1 MHASVTYPYRDR
13 DTLEIHY
20 TGDSVELA
28 AERFAE
34 LEAAGFVT
42 AAGEVICEAATEEP
56 TEAEQEEPTD
66 KAPENQTDEAVGESN
81 PAGMTVPELHAAI
94 EAAGGFAP
102 KKATKAELVKLF
114 EAL

>member
-28 AERFAE
+28 PERFAE

-42 AAGEVICEAATEEP
+42 AAEEPTVEEPEEP
-56 TEAEQEEPTD
+56 TEAEPEEP
-66 KAPENQTDEAVGESN
+66 TDEAVGESS
-81 PAGMTVPELHAAI
+81 PAGMTVAELHAAI

>member
-28 AERFAE
+28 PERFAE

-42 AAGEVICEAATEEP
+42 AAEEP
-56 TEAEQEEPTD
+56 TVEEPEEQTEAEPEEPTD
-66 KAPENQTDEAVGESN
+66 KAPEDQTDEAVGESN
-81 PAGMTVPELHAAI
+81 PAGMTVSELHAAI

>member
-20 TGDSVELA
+20 TGNSVELTA
-28 AERFAE
+28 DRFTE
-34 LEAAGFVT
+34 LEAAGYVD
-42 AAGEVICEAATEEP
+42 AAEEP
-56 TEAEQEEPTD
+56 ISEAVAEESTEAEPEEPTD
-66 KAPENQTDEAVGESN
+66 KAPEDQTDEAVGESN
-81 PAGMTVPELHAAI
+81 PAGMTVAELHAAI

-102 KKATKAELVKLF
+102 KKATKAELVKLY

>member
-28 AERFAE
+28 PERFAE

-42 AAGEVICEAATEEP
+42 AAEEQTVEEPEEP
-56 TEAEQEEPTD
+56 TEAEPEEP
-66 KAPENQTDEAVGESN
+66 TDEAVGESN
-81 PAGMTVPELHAAI
+81 PAGMTVAELHAAI

>member
-20 TGDSVELA
+20 AGDAVELTA
-28 AERFAE
+28 DRFIE

-42 AAGEVICEAATEEP
+42 AAEEP
-56 TEAEQEEPTD
+56 TVEEPEEQTEAEPEEPTD
-66 KAPENQTDEAVGESN
+66 KAPEDQTDEADGESN
-81 PAGMTVPELHAAI
+81 PAGMTVAELHAAI

-102 KKATKAELVKLF
+102 KKATKAELVKLY

>member
-20 TGDSVELA
+20 AGDAVELTA
-28 AERFAE
+28 DRFIE

-42 AAGEVICEAATEEP
+42 SAEEP
-56 TEAEQEEPTD
+56 TVEEPEEQTEAEPEEPTD
-66 KAPENQTDEAVGESN
+66 KAPEDQTDEAAGESN
-81 PAGMTVPELHAAI
+81 PAGMTVAELHAAI

-102 KKATKAELVKLF
+102 KKATKAELVKLY

>member
-34 LEAAGFVT
+34 LEAAGFVE
-42 AAGEVICEAATEEP
+42 AAGEVICEAPTEER
-56 TEAEQEEPTD
+56 TEAEPEEP
-66 KAPENQTDEAVGESN
+66 TDEAVGESN
-81 PAGMTVPELHAAI
+81 PANMTVAELHAAI

-102 KKATKAELVKLF
+102 KKAPKAELVKLY

>member
-20 TGDSVELA
+20 AGDAVELTA
-28 AERFAE
+28 DRFIE

-42 AAGEVICEAATEEP
+42 AAEEP
-56 TEAEQEEPTD
+56 TVEEPEEQTEAEPEEPTD
-66 KAPENQTDEAVGESN
+66 KAPEDQTDEAVGESN
-81 PAGMTVPELHAAI
+81 PAGMTVAELHAAI

-102 KKATKAELVKLF
+102 KKATKAELVKLY

>member
-20 TGDSVELA
+20 AGDSVELA
-28 AERFAE
+28 PERFAE

-42 AAGEVICEAATEEP
+42 AAEEPTVEEPEEP
-56 TEAEQEEPTD
+56 TEAEPEEP
-66 KAPENQTDEAVGESN
+66 TDEAVGESN
-81 PAGMTVPELHAAI
+81 PAGMTVAELHAAI

>member
-20 TGDSVELA
+20 AGDTVELA
-28 AERFAE
+28 ADRFAE
-34 LEAAGFVT
+34 LEAAGYVD
-42 AAGEVICEAATEEP
+42 AAEEP
-56 TEAEQEEPTD
+56 ISEAVAEESTEAEPEEP
-66 KAPENQTDEAVGESN
+66 TDEAVGEPN
-81 PAGMTVPELHAAI
+81 PADMTVAELHAAI

-102 KKATKAELVKLF
+102 KKATKAELVKLY

>member
-28 AERFAE
+28 PERFAE

-42 AAGEVICEAATEEP
+42 AAGEVICEAEP
-56 TEAEQEEPTD
+56 EEPTD
-66 KAPENQTDEAVGESN
+66 KAPEDQTDEAVGESN
-81 PAGMTVPELHAAI
+81 PAGMTVAELHAAI

>member
-20 TGDSVELA
+20 AGDSVELA
-28 AERFAE
+28 PERFAE

-42 AAGEVICEAATEEP
+42 AAGEVICEVSAEEP
-56 TEAEQEEPTD
+56 TEAEPEEPT
-66 KAPENQTDEAVGESN
+66 EEAAEEPN
-81 PAGMTVPELHAAI
+81 PAGMTVAELHAAI

-102 KKATKAELVKLF
+102 KKATKAELVKLY

>member
-20 TGDSVELA
+20 AGDSVELA

-42 AAGEVICEAATEEP
+42 AADEVICEAATEES
-56 TEAEQEEPTD
+56 TEAEPEEPTD
-66 KAPENQTDEAVGESN
+66 KAPEDQTDEAVGE
-81 PAGMTVPELHAAI
+81 PKPLAAS
-94 EAAGGFAP
+94 P
-102 KKATKAELVKLF
+102 RRRQRRRSS
-114 EAL
+114 

>member
-13 DTLEIHY
+13 DTLQIHY
-20 TGDSVELA
+20 TGDAVELA
-28 AERFAE
+28 ADRFAE

-42 AAGEVICEAATEEP
+42 AADEVICEAATEEP
-56 TEAEQEEPTD
+56 TD
-66 KAPENQTDEAVGESN
+66 KALEDQTDEAVGEPN
-81 PAGMTVPELHAAI
+81 PADMTVAELHAAI

-102 KKATKAELVKLF
+102 KKATKAELVKLY

>member
-42 AAGEVICEAATEEP
+42 AADEPISEAVAEES
-56 TEAEQEEPTD
+56 TEAEPEEP
-66 KAPENQTDEAVGESN
+66 TDEAVGESN
-81 PAGMTVPELHAAI
+81 PAGMTVAELHAAI

-102 KKATKAELVKLF
+102 KKATKAELVKLY